1 MEISNMQQKPSRS
14 MSMAGTAV
22 YGLFIIVPLGI
33 VFLLLV
39 KLTEILKTIAAP
51 LGLESAFGAM
61 VALIIAI
68 TGALVMVLLFSWIV
82 GSVIRRV
89 VSYDKFEGAVLKKI
103 PGYQIIATITKGFS
117 EGKNAYPPVMVEIHG
132 PGVAAYGFVME
143 EHENGQLAVFVPST
157 PVLTVGTLYV
167 VDRERVTHLTAA
179 ASEIADCISQWGIGS
194 KKIAVEPVPG
204 PAPRE

>member
-1 MEISNMQQKPSRS
+1 MQQKNSHS
-14 MSMAGTAV
+14 ISMAGTVV

-39 KLTEILKTIAAP
+39 KLTEILEKLTAP

-68 TGALVMVLLFSWIV
+68 TVALAVVLLFSWIV
-82 GSVIRRV
+82 GSIIRRV
-89 VSYDKFEGAVLKKI
+89 VSYDKFEGAILKKI
-103 PGYQIIATITKGFS
+103 PGYQIIATITKGFA
-117 EGKNAYPPVMVEIHG
+117 EGKNAYPPVMIEIHG

-143 EHENGQLAVFVPST
+143 EHDNGLLTVFVPST
-157 PVLTVGTLYV
+157 PVLTMGNLYV
-167 VDRERVTHLTAA
+167 VDRERVTYLTVG

-194 KKIAVEPVPG
+194 KQIVADSGSG
-204 PAPRE
+204 PTPKE